1 MGIRHPIIQRIF
13 ILGANERPY
22 VFVQSTALSCFVL
35 SGAELEGMPRELILT
50 AEIHEPVGELEPFY
64 RPKTTK
70 VPSINS
76 FLLSFFPSFLAPGRL
91 RGLSVGCHP
100 DRSAISVLVRFKLGN
115 EYRGQI
121 LAVSVQATPC
131 LDARPPL

>member
-13 ILGANERPY
+13 ILGANKRPY

-76 FLLSFFPSFLAPGRL
+76 FLLSFFPSFL
-91 RGLSVGCHP
+91 LSFFPSFLLSSPLVG
-100 DRSAISVLVRFKLGN
+100 
-115 EYRGQI
+115 
-121 LAVSVQATPC
+121 
-131 LDARPPL
+131 